1 MSDEVE
7 VSVLQSKPEDDPTKA
22 QEARLSGILQASDC
36 EFLKME
42 PELRKNIRKNFLDL
56 KITVCIQ
63 LSLDEVAGL
72 KDPVP
77 YYVSGFPRGMVLTLP
92 DPDEPSIESLHLR
105 G

>member
-56 KITVCIQ
+56 KIAFIAQSSSKKNQALFSRDFTNVNLAC
-63 LSLDEVAGL
+63 DV
-72 KDPVP
+72 
-77 YYVSGFPRGMVLTLP
+77 
-92 DPDEPSIESLHLR
+92 
-105 G
+105 